1 MLYFDGN
8 KNLLNFNDYV
18 NVKTD
23 IGMYQG
29 YINSL
34 QNGKVKVNC
43 LAGEFRVSP
52 DNVFL
57 IAHIL

>member
-1 MLYFDGN
+1 
-8 KNLLNFNDYV
+8 LLNFNDYV

-43 LAGEFRVSP
+43 LVGEFRVSP

-57 IAHIL
+57 IAHIQ